1 MKTKRFGNLLE
12 KARLNLDIVIL
23 PVAFILVVVL
33 MTLSTNFKFLT
44 YGNISSILLQL
55 PELGL
60 FTLAMMLAMAV
71 GGINLSIISTSNL
84 AGVIMA
90 WLMVNVISPEASGV
104 GLVFQLVLVVLC
116 GLAVSLVLGAIN
128 GILIAYVEV
137 SPTLATLSTMILYEG
152 LTLAI
157 TKGKVISGLPE
168 MFVNMSNGKF
178 LGIPTPF
185 YFFVAIAFLVR
196 VMIKKSSI
204 GKYQIM
210 IGANKNATMFSGIN
224 TRKVLMQT
232 YMISSLLS
240 GIAGVIMI
248 SRYNSANARFG
259 TSYMLLAV
267 LTSVLGGTDP
277 NGGYVRVG
285 GVIAALFTI
294 QALNSG
300 INILGVSSFVSTM
313 LWGLLL
319 VAIIAYR
326 QGIAKYKEKY
336 LSGLVK
342 KAEAEA
348 AEKEKAQQ
356 DTALSN

>member
-1 MKTKRFGNLLE
+1 MKNNRFDKILE
-12 KARLNLDIVIL
+12 QARMNLDIVIL
-23 PVAFILVVVL
+23 PIAFILVIVL
-33 MTLSTNFKFLT
+33 MTLSTSFKFLT
-44 YGNISSILLQL
+44 YSNISSILLQL

-60 FTLAMMLAMAV
+60 FTLAMMLAMTV

-90 WLMVNVISPEASGV
+90 WFMVNVVSPEASGAGLTLQLLLV
-104 GLVFQLVLVVLC
+104 VIFGLVI
-116 GLAVSLVLGAIN
+116 SLLLGAVN
-128 GILIAYVEV
+128 GVLIAYVEV

-157 TKGKVISGLPE
+157 TKGKVISNLPGA
-168 MFVNMSNGKF
+168 FVGMGNGSF
-178 LGIPTPF
+178 LRIPVPF
-185 YFFVAIAFLVR
+185 YIFVVVAFFIRLMV
-196 VMIKKSSI
+196 KKTSI

-210 IGANKNATMFSGIN
+210 VGSNKKATGFSGIN
-224 TRKVLMQT
+224 TKKVLMQT

-240 GIAGVIMI
+240 GLAGVIMI

-259 TSYMLLAV
+259 TSYLLLAV

-313 LWGLLL
+313 FWGILL

-326 QGIAKYKEKY
+326 QGVAKYKEKY

-342 KAEAEA
+342 
-348 AEKEKAQQ
+348 
-356 DTALSN
+356 

>member
-1 MKTKRFGNLLE
+1 MKRFDKILE
-12 KARLNLDIVIL
+12 QARMNLDIVIL
-23 PVAFILVVVL
+23 PIAFVLVIVL
-33 MTLSTNFKFLT
+33 MAVSTNFKFLT

-60 FTLAMMLAMAV
+60 FTLAMMLAMVV
-71 GGINLSIISTSNL
+71 GGINLSIISSSNL

-90 WLMVNVISPEASGV
+90 WFMINIISPEASGAILVLQLFFVVIV
-104 GLVFQLVLVVLC
+104 GLLI
-116 GLAVSLVLGAIN
+116 SLLLGAIN
-128 GILIAYVEV
+128 GMLIAYVEV

-157 TKGKVISGLPE
+157 TKGKVISRLPQPFVGLG
-168 MFVNMSNGKF
+168 NGSLF
-178 LGIPTPF
+178 GIPKPF
-185 YFFVAIAFLVR
+185 YIFVAAAFFIRTML
-196 VMIKKSSI
+196 KKTPI

-210 IGANKNATMFSGIN
+210 IGSNKKATAFSGIN

-240 GIAGVIMI
+240 GLAGVIMI

-259 TSYMLLAV
+259 TSYLLLTV
-267 LTSVLGGTDP
+267 LISVLGGTDP

-285 GVIAALFTI
+285 GVIAALFMI

-313 LWGLLL
+313 FWGILL

-326 QGIAKYKEKY
+326 QWVSRYKEKY
-336 LSGLVK
+336 LSRLVK
-342 KAEAEA
+342 
-348 AEKEKAQQ
+348 
-356 DTALSN
+356 

>member
-1 MKTKRFGNLLE
+1 MKTDRFDKMLDQ
-12 KARLNLDIVIL
+12 ARLNLDIVIL
-23 PVAFILVVVL
+23 PAAFILVVIL
-33 MTLSTNFKFLT
+33 MTISTSFKFLT

-60 FTLAMMLAMAV
+60 FTLAMMLAMTV

-90 WLMVNVISPEASGV
+90 WLMVNVISPEASGASLTLQLLFV
-104 GLVFQLVLVVLC
+104 VMAGLLI
-116 GLAVSLVLGAIN
+116 SLLLGAVN

-157 TKGKVISGLPE
+157 TKGKVISGLPQP
-168 MFVNMSNGKF
+168 FVGLGNGSL
-178 LGIPTPF
+178 LGIPKPF
-185 YFFVAIAFLVR
+185 YIFVAAAFFIR
-196 VMIKKSSI
+196 VMIKKTSI

-210 IGANKNATMFSGIN
+210 IGSNKKAMTFSGIN
-224 TRKVLMQT
+224 TRKVLMQA
-232 YMISSLLS
+232 YMVSSLLS
-240 GIAGVIMI
+240 GLAGVIMI

-259 TSYMLLAV
+259 TSYLLLAV

-313 LWGLLL
+313 IWGVLL
-319 VAIIAYR
+319 VAIIIYR
-326 QGIAKYKEKY
+326 QGVARYKEKY
-336 LSGLVK
+336 LSRLVK
-342 KAEAEA
+342 
-348 AEKEKAQQ
+348 
-356 DTALSN
+356 